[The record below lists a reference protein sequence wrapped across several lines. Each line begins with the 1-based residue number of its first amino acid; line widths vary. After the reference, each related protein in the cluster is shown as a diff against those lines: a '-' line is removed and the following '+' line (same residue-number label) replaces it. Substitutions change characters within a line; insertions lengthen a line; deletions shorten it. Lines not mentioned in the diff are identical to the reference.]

1 MSLRYLYAIEMPII
15 KETDKWND
23 LMNILSFNKLS
34 INKPVPDG
42 EEDRIKS
49 LGRRF
54 MDVYEEEDGY
64 AINCPLIDL
73 DSKEFPPVNYLNFAE
88 CKIERLFISQNRYQ
102 ECLYFKYIISLSAN
116 SYNKE
121 NISDSYELPTDI
133 TGLLGLKHNL
143 FKNIRNYIENKVNAL
158 LNNLVIVDTFSII
171 IKFSKNL
178 YALHS
183 QEDKNLEY
191 SELLNPA
198 PIIINNESWDSA
210 RHRLYDK
217 SDDDVKNGEKHFIF
231 ETKTGYPDK
240 QRLSQMGAN
249 IYPGKKNKK
258 YVRVRCITYYSEQSS
273 DFEYDLPKIIKH
285 YTNAFLMYHRSTVL
299 SEELNSFDEYMTIL
313 NYIESDL
320 RNSWAFGRI
329 ELLSSKRF
337 YDIEFDNTLFDIF
350 ETNTQ
355 VETANAKLLTN
366 YQQIKEKYELQ
377 FERALFNN
385 ESNEKYIADY
395 YEKLMTDLMSYI
407 NTRIAMI
414 EQLIDLY
421 QPIKKQIADFRENNN
436 TRINANIQWVMSVL
450 TFLTIFWGVFI
461 ASAENIFT
469 RDINTEKNPLL
480 TDMLIP
486 FLGVSWPITLTIG
499 ILIFLILTM
508 IFLCFTVK
516 LNHHTYNKTL
526 KGIVQKLK
534 SDAGSPNLE
543 NQYKKAL
550 EILNQWKEDSSNSGT
565 ITFLKKNKLYQG
577 LLILLIY
584 DMYATEFEASSEI
597 KNTMIQ
603 LAADLSTDTII

>member
-1 MSLRYLYAIEMPII
+1 MDRRYLYAIEIPII
-15 KETDKWND
+15 KETDKWNS
-23 LMNILSFNKLS
+23 LMNILTFNKLS
-34 INKPVPDG
+34 INKSIPNG
-42 EEDRIKS
+42 EEERNKT

-54 MDVYEEEDGY
+54 LDVYEKEDGY
-64 AINCPLIDL
+64 DINCPLIDL
-73 DSKEFPPVNYLNFAE
+73 VSKEFPRVNYLNYAE
-88 CKIERLFISQNRYQ
+88 CKIEQLFISQNRYQ
-102 ECLYFKYIISLSAN
+102 ECLYFKYIIRLSVDKKN
-116 SYNKE
+116 GLVGYQ
-121 NISDSYELPTDI
+121 LPTDI
-133 TGLLGLKHNL
+133 TGILGLKNVL
-143 FKNIRNYIENKVNAL
+143 FRNIKNYIENKVNFL
-158 LNNLVIVDTFSII
+158 LNDLVIVDTFSII
-171 IKFSKNL
+171 IKYSKNL

-183 QEDKNLEY
+183 KEDKNLEF

-198 PIIINNESWDSA
+198 PIIIDKESWDSA
-210 RHRLYDK
+210 RHRLYDN
-217 SDDDVKNGEKHFIF
+217 SDDVVKNCETHFLF
-231 ETKTGYPDK
+231 ETKTDYPDK
-240 QRLSQMGAN
+240 RQLSQLGAHV
-249 IYPGKKNKK
+249 YPEEKNKK
-258 YVRVRCITYYSEQSS
+258 YVRVRCITYYSEQNS

-299 SEELNSFDEYMTIL
+299 AEEVTSFDEYMAIL
-313 NYIESDL
+313 NYIEGDL

-329 ELLSSKRF
+329 ELLSSKRIF
-337 YDIEFDNTLFDIF
+337 NIEFDNTLFDIF

-407 NTRIAMI
+407 NTRITMI

-436 TRINANIQWVMSVL
+436 IRINANIQWVMSVL

-469 RDINTEKNPLL
+469 RDINTNEHPLL
-480 TDMLIP
+480 TDKLLS
-486 FLGVSWPITLTIG
+486 FLGVSWPVALTTG
-499 ILIFLILTM
+499 ILFFLFLTVV
-508 IFLCFTVK
+508 FLCFTIK
-516 LNHHTYNKTL
+516 LNHHTYNKAL
-526 KGIVQKLK
+526 KRIVQKLK
-534 SDAGSPNLE
+534 SAAGTPQLE
-543 NQYKKAL
+543 DQYKKAL
-550 EILNQWKEDSSNSGT
+550 EILNQWKEDCSNSGT
-565 ITFLKKNKLYQG
+565 ITFLTKNKLYQG

-584 DMYATEFEASSEI
+584 DMYATNYEASSET